1 MTPNELKLVP
11 IGVISQLA
19 GARAHWMHFSIE
31 PKLTLVRFPISI
43 SSIDIHKP
51 KALLKTALLE
61 IFYSSREA

>member
-43 SSIDIHKP
+43 SSINDKP
-51 KALLKTALLE
+51 KARLKTALLE